1 MESCGCTVIGSEAE
15 ETVKVL
21 PPMVN
26 EVTTIEWLESEFLN
40 VIKNSA
46 VALTVGLME
55 LTARARAMQE
65 MSFQVFEAF
74 TAAGVVRTIAAIM
87 IMAREA
93 TCCRLR

>member
-40 VIKNSA
+40 VIDLQVVSP
-46 VALTVGLME
+46 G
-55 LTARARAMQE
+55 AMVSKVTDCGIE
-65 MSFQVFEAF
+65 
-74 TAAGVVRTIAAIM
+74 
-87 IMAREA
+87 
-93 TCCRLR
+93 RLPYLDLP